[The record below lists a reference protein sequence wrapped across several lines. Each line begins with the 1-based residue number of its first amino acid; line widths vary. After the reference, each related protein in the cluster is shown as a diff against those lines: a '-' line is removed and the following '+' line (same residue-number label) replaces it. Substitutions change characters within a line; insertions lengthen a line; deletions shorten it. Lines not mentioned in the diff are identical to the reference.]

1 MKRLMK
7 IVALGLVLIL
17 NLSVFSGCGKSETDN
32 QKQAEKNTESD
43 TSKDTEQKQDLK
55 KPEDSEKPVELTM
68 TIDSNSSQ
76 VGVKKII
83 ALAEEKLNL
92 KITTEVGPGGLEGDN
107 YVKTRLA
114 SGEMTDLIVYN
125 SGALLRALNPE
136 QYFIDI
142 SKEDFAAKLDDEYKD
157 SVSIDGATYGVPYS
171 STQAG
176 AILYSKP
183 IYKELG
189 LEVPTTWE
197 EFIANCEAIK
207 KSGKT
212 ALYGAFGD
220 GWTTQLL
227 YLGDHYSVASADPNF
242 AKGFEEGKT
251 KYATN
256 KAGLRSWEKLQETIP
271 YYNEDNFAATY
282 DNGCDAMANGEAGH
296 WVMLTQALTNI
307 HELYGDRVN
316 DIGVFGIP
324 NDDPEDMGL
333 TIWMPISIYG
343 NKTSEKGEAIL
354 KFMEFYISDEAL
366 NAYAAEI
373 LPDGPYAVKGY
384 EIPEN
389 AYDAVRIDM
398 QKYFDNGKIESALE
412 FQTPIKGPNCQPI
425 TQEVVAGQITAL
437 EAAAAY
443 DEDCLKQAIQLGF
456 DWE

>member
-1 MKRLMK
+1 MKGLMK
-7 IVALGLVLIL
+7 IVALVLTLVLTIG
-17 NLSVFSGCGKSETDN
+17 VFAGCGNSQTSSENQETTNSESETQDGET
-32 QKQAEKNTESD
+32 QDDAEE
-43 TSKDTEQKQDLK
+43 
-55 KPEDSEKPVELTM
+55 PIELTM
-68 TIDSNSSQ
+68 MIDSNSSQ
-76 VGVKKII
+76 VGVKKVIE
-83 ALAEEKLNL
+83 LAEEKLNL

-114 SGEMTDLIVYN
+114 SGEMTDLVVYN
-125 SGALLRALNPE
+125 SGALLTALNPE

-142 SKEDFAAKLDDEYKD
+142 SKEEFAEKLDDTYKE
-157 SVSIDGATYGVPYS
+157 SVSINGATYGIPYS

-183 IYKELG
+183 IYEELG
-189 LEVPTTWE
+189 LEVPNTWD

-207 KSGKT
+207 ASGKT

-242 AKGFEEGKT
+242 ASGFEEGNV
-251 KYATN
+251 KYATHE
-256 KAGLRSWEKLQETIP
+256 AGLRSWEKLQETIP

-282 DNGCDAMANGEAGH
+282 DDGCDIIANAEAGH

-307 HELYGDRVN
+307 HELYGDQVN

-324 NDDPEDMGL
+324 NDNPDDLGL
-333 TIWMPISIYG
+333 TIWMPMSIYG
-343 NKTSEKGEAIL
+343 NKTSEKEDAIL

-366 NAYAAEI
+366 DAYAAEI

-389 AYDAVRIDM
+389 AYEAVRIDM
-398 QKYFDNGKIESALE
+398 QKYFDDGKIESALE

-425 TQEVVAGQITAL
+425 TQEVVAGQTTAL

-443 DEDCLKQAIQLGF
+443 DDDCLKQAVQLGF